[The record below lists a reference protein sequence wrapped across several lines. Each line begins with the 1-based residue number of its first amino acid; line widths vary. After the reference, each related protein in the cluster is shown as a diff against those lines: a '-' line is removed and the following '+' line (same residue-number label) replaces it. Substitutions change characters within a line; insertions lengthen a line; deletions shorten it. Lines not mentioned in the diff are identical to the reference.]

1 MSYVTELMDKVKA
14 AHGIPSDYA
23 LAKKLGVGRA
33 AVSKWRLN
41 KAIPEWDTVFQ
52 MADLLQLDDQKV
64 VHAIIAEKN
73 ENPRVIK
80 ALEASSPS

>member
-14 AHGIPSDYA
+14 AHNIPSDYA

-33 AVSKWRLN
+33 AVSKWRLE
-41 KAIPEWDTVFQ
+41 KGIPEWDTVFQ
-52 MADLLQLDDQKV
+52 LADLLQLDDQKV

-73 ENPRVIK
+73 KNPRVIK
-80 ALEASSPS
+80 ALESSSPS